1 MITIHELSS
10 GIFQRSP
17 YKRYVPFGQLSGREE
32 TLILALASYQ
42 SRERRV
48 MVKIGINGFGRI
60 GRCFFRA
67 AVNAGLEV
75 VAANDVMDPKTV
87 AHLLK
92 YDSVF
97 GRFNKNV
104 SVLPDGINVDGMNV
118 RIVSVRDPA
127 EIPWSEHG
135 VEIVVE
141 STGLFTNRDA
151 AAKHMNGGAKKVLI
165 SAPAKNPDVTIV
177 PGVNLDK
184 YDPKKHDVVSLASC
198 TTNCVTP
205 VIKILNDSLGIKHG
219 FMTTAHAYTGD
230 QRLQDA
236 PHRDLRR
243 ARAAALSI
251 IPTSTG
257 AAIVTTEVIPELKG
271 KVHGVA
277 LRVPVPDGSIVDFV
291 AEVNRDATVESVND
305 AFKTAANGPMK
316 SILEYSEDPLVSC
329 DIIGNPHSAVFDSL
343 STMVLDGRLVKV
355 FAWYDNEW
363 GYSNRLV
370 DMVRTMSKSL

>member
-1 MITIHELSS
+1 MT
-10 GIFQRSP
+10 R
-17 YKRYVPFGQLSGREE
+17 
-32 TLILALASYQ
+32 
-42 SRERRV
+42 
-48 MVKIGINGFGRI
+48 IGINGFGRI

-67 AVNAGLEV
+67 ATEAGLQI
-75 VAANDVMDPKTV
+75 VAANDIMDPKTA

-97 GRFNKNV
+97 GKMQNT
-104 SVLPDGINVDGMNV
+104 INVEADGFKV
-118 RIVSVRDPA
+118 DGKEVKILSVRDPG
-127 EIPWSEHG
+127 EIPWSKYG

-141 STGLFTNRDA
+141 STGLFTNREM
-151 AAKHMNGGAKKVLI
+151 AAKHMIGGAKKVLI
-165 SAPAKNPDVTIV
+165 SAPAKNPDITIV

-205 VIKILNDSLGIKHG
+205 VVKVLNDACTIKHG

-230 QRLQDA
+230 QRLQDL
-236 PHRDLRR
+236 PHSDLRR

-257 AAIVTTEVIPELKG
+257 AAISTTEVIPELKG
-271 KVHGVA
+271 KIHGVA

-291 AEVNRDATVESVND
+291 AEVGRDVTVDFVNK
-305 AFKTAANGPMK
+305 AFHAAANGPMQH
-316 SILEYSEDPLVSC
+316 ILEYSEEPLVSA

-343 STMVLDGRLVKV
+343 TTMVLENRLVKV

-370 DMVRTMSKSL
+370 DMVQTMSKYL